1 MSDFPT
7 QKITIYHKLN
17 NGYERYVVE
26 ASIRHTYNLNH
37 NKTGYN
43 SVDSVLIRIFDVD
56 NKDIKYYVTNG
67 DIIVENE
74 VSDTIEGTTP
84 QTQLNKKYGKDKV
97 FKVNSTEYLDFNDE
111 ALKELNHT
119 KLGCI

>member
-7 QKITIYHKLN
+7 KKITIYHKLKDI
-17 NGYERYVVE
+17 YERYVVE
-26 ASIRHTYNLNH
+26 ASIRHTHNLNH
-37 NKTGYN
+37 NKNGFN

-84 QTQLNKKYGKDKV
+84 QTQLNEKYGKDKV